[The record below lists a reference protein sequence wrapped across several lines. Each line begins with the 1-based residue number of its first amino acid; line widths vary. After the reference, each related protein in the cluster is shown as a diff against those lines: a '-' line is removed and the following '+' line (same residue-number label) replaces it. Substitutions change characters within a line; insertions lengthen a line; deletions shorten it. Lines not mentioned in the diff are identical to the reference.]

1 MAGYIWRP
9 KYYRSP
15 KEIPVPVQKNTTA
28 AFFYHGADPVTYDN
42 FNKRKSLKKNTLLSP
57 AHRWKMRELPY

>member
-9 KYYRSP
+9 KYYRNP

-28 AFFYHGADPVTYDN
+28 ASFYHGAA
-42 FNKRKSLKKNTLLSP
+42 RSLTTILTSGNL
-57 AHRWKMRELPY
+57 

>member
-9 KYYRSP
+9 KYYRNP

-28 AFFYHGADPVTYDN
+28 ASFYHGADSVTYDN
-42 FNKRKSLKKNTLLSP
+42 FS
-57 AHRWKMRELPY
+57 ELPTTCSR

>member
-28 AFFYHGADPVTYDN
+28 ASFYHGADPVTYDN
-42 FNKRKSLKKNTLLSP
+42 FNKRKSLKKGHAAIARSQMEN
-57 AHRWKMRELPY
+57 A

>member
-9 KYYRSP
+9 KYYRNP
-15 KEIPVPVQKNTTA
+15 KEIPVPVQKN
-28 AFFYHGADPVTYDN
+28 DSVTYDN
-42 FNKRKSLKKNTLLSP
+42 FNKRKSLKKDTLLSP